1 MNALLPMTIE
11 KSVIEKGQ
19 YKTLPEHVMYM
30 AKNYDKIHKVLI
42 FPVKNPAYTGQVRT
56 TILAPANLRTGVL
69 LQNEGRLPAK
79 DPLPNV
85 DDLRPVV
92 HYVFGSGHI
101 TYKCVLQS
109 NKNVYVETV
118 VTF

>member
-1 MNALLPMTIE
+1 MSALLPMIVEKICIE
-11 KSVIEKGQ
+11 KSL
-19 YKTLPEHVMYM
+19 YNTLPEHLVYI
-30 AKNYDKIHKVLI
+30 AKNYDKVYKLTIY
-42 FPVKNPAYTGQVRT
+42 PVKNPSYSGLVRT
-56 TILAPANLRTGVL
+56 TILAPANLRAGVL
-69 LQNEGRLPAK
+69 LQNEGRIPEK
-79 DPLPNV
+79 DPLPNM

-109 NKNVYVETV
+109 NKNVYSETV